1 MPIFNHP
8 LLLWGLLIAGLPV
21 LIHLINMMRHRR
33 IRWAAMEFL
42 LVSQKKHRTWILLK
56 QLLLLLMRMAAVSL
70 VVLAVAQPVL
80 NNELGSRLGSNKTH
94 HFVLLD
100 DSFSMSDHWDDT
112 SAWAQAKAVVARIA
126 ALASRQVQ
134 PQTFTLLR
142 YSQAVRSSG
151 ERRADFVKESVGA
164 EFLGRLR
171 RLMGGEDDARRP
183 AKAMPAAKGER
194 VAGGL
199 KTSLSAAGP
208 LPALEAVG
216 QYLEQSKNDRR
227 VLYLLTDFRARQWN
241 EPGELRG
248 RLARLSAAGI
258 EIHLINCVDAEHA
271 NLAISDLR
279 AGRGTRAAGVPLFME
294 VSVTNFGPALVHDV
308 PVMIE
313 ADDQALPAVKTGEI
327 PPGKTVKERFPV
339 YFATPGPHRIE
350 ARLDADVIAE
360 DNERWCALDFPAGL
374 PVLLIDGDPEARDA
388 AYLAAALD
396 PGRPVV
402 TGIQPRI
409 EKPRFLSVNVLDGFR
424 AIYLLNVERLDASAV
439 EAVEKYVAG
448 GGGLGVFLGPRS
460 STKFLNDALYR
471 GGKGVFPLPV
481 SGEASLLID
490 RLQKTPDLEVGAHPI
505 FSVLAGKRNS
515 FIAAVNVERYMAAAK
530 GWKPAPDSG
539 VQVIAHL
546 RNGAPLAV
554 ERRFGEGKVVAFL
567 TTAAPDW
574 NNWARNNP
582 SFPVAMQ
589 ELQAYLSREPADTSR
604 LVGTPLVVKLP
615 PAQYDRAVRFVTPEK
630 EALPVVV
637 NAVPTSD
644 GALTA
649 GLTATDFAGICRVV
663 LHRRD
668 GQEETRQFAYNVDP
682 DEGDLRV
689 VPDAQLAQQFRGVA
703 RYQRAAEFQSA
714 GDTQAGYQIT
724 DLLLYVLAGLLVVEQ
739 LLAWSASYHR
749 SARPAVSPAR
759 GAA

>member
-33 IRWAAMEFL
+33 VRWAAMEFL

-56 QLLLLLMRMAAVSL
+56 QLLLLLLRMAAVSL
-70 VVLAVAQPVL
+70 VVLAVAGPVL
-80 NNELGSRLGSNKTH
+80 NNELGSRLGSSKTH

-100 DSFSMSDHWDDT
+100 DSFSISDHWDDT
-112 SAWAQAKAVVARIA
+112 SALAQAKAVVGRIA
-126 ALASRQVQ
+126 ALASHQVQ

-142 YSQAVRSSG
+142 YSQAVRLPG
-151 ERRADFVKESVGA
+151 DRRADFVKEPVNA
-164 EFLGRLR
+164 DFLGRLR
-171 RLMGGEDDARRP
+171 RM
-183 AKAMPAAKGER
+183 M
-194 VAGGL
+194 GGL

-208 LPALEAVG
+208 LPAMEAVR
-216 QYLEQSKNDRR
+216 QYLEQSSSERR
-227 VLYLLTDFRARQWN
+227 VLYLLTDFRVRQWN

-248 RLARLSAAGI
+248 RLARLSASGV

-279 AGRGTRAAGVPLFME
+279 PGRGTRAAGVPLFME
-294 VSVTNFGPALVHDV
+294 VTVTNFGPAAVRDV

-313 ADDQALPAVKTGEI
+313 SDDQALPAVKTGEI
-327 PPGKTVKERFPV
+327 PPGKAVKERFPV
-339 YFATPGPHRIE
+339 YFATPGPHRIK
-350 ARLDADVIAE
+350 ARLEPDVIVE
-360 DNERWCALDFPAGL
+360 DNERWCAIDFPAGL
-374 PVLLIDGDPEARDA
+374 PVLLIDDDPEARDA
-388 AYLAAALD
+388 TYLAAALD

-402 TGIQPRI
+402 TGVQPRI
-409 EKPRFLSVNVLDGFR
+409 EKPRYLSLNVLDSFR
-424 AIYLLNVERLDASAV
+424 AIYLLNVERLDTSAV
-439 EAVEKYVAG
+439 EALEKYVAG

-460 STKFLNDALYR
+460 SAKFLNDVLYR
-471 GGKGVFPLPV
+471 GGKGLFPLPV

-490 RLQKTPDLEVGAHPI
+490 RLQKTPDLEVGSHPI

-515 FIAAVNVERYMAAAK
+515 FIATVNVERYVAAAK
-530 GWKPAPDSG
+530 GWKPTPDSG

-554 ERRFGEGKVVAFL
+554 ERSFGEGKVVAFL
-567 TTAAPDW
+567 TTAAPEW

-589 ELQAYLSREPADTSR
+589 ELQAYLSREPTDTAR

-615 PAQYDRAVRFVTPEK
+615 PSQYDRAVRFITPERD
-630 EALPVVV
+630 ALPATV
-637 NAVPTSD
+637 NALPTSD

-649 GLTATDFAGICRVV
+649 SLTATDFCGIYRAH
-663 LHRRD
+663 LRRSD
-668 GQEETRQFAYNVDP
+668 GQEETREFAYNVDP
-682 DEGDLRV
+682 DEGDLRM
-689 VPDAQLAQQFRGVA
+689 VPAAQLAQQYRGVA
-703 RYQRAAEFQSA
+703 RYQRAADFQSA
-714 GDTQAGYQIT
+714 GDSQAGYQIT
-724 DLLLYVLAGLLVVEQ
+724 DLLLYVLVGLLIVEQ

-749 SARPAVSPAR
+749 SARPAFSPVR

>member
-33 IRWAAMEFL
+33 VRWAAMEFL

-56 QLLLLLMRMAAVSL
+56 QLLLLLLRMAAVSL

-80 NNELGSRLGSNKTH
+80 NNALGSRLGSSKTH

-112 SAWAQAKAVVARIA
+112 SAFAEAKAVLGRIA
-126 ALASRQVQ
+126 ALASRQLQ

-142 YSQAVRSSG
+142 YSQATRPSG
-151 ERRADFVKESVGA
+151 DRRADFVKESVGSD
-164 EFLGRLR
+164 FLGRLR
-171 RLMGGEDDARRP
+171 RLLGG
-183 AKAMPAAKGER
+183 M
-194 VAGGL
+194 

-216 QYLEQSKNDRR
+216 PYLEQSKNDRR
-227 VLYLLTDFRARQWN
+227 VLYLLSDFRARQWS

-248 RLARLSAAGI
+248 RLARLSASGA

-279 AGRGTRAAGVPLFME
+279 PGRGTRAAGVPLLME
-294 VSVTNFGPALVHDV
+294 VTVANFGPATARDV
-308 PVMIE
+308 PVAIV

-327 PPGKTVKERFPV
+327 PPGKTVKEQFQV
-339 YFATPGPHRIE
+339 YFASPGPHRIK
-350 ARLDADVIAE
+350 AALPADVIAE

-396 PGRPVV
+396 PGRAVV

-409 EKPRFLSVNVLDGFR
+409 EKPRFLSLNVLDGFQ
-424 AIYLLNVERLDASAV
+424 AIYLLNIERLDASAV
-439 EAVEKYVAG
+439 EAVEKYVAH

-460 STKFLNDALYR
+460 STKFINDELYR
-471 GGKGVFPLPV
+471 GGKGLFPLPV
-481 SGEASLLID
+481 SGEAALLID

-505 FSVLAGKRNS
+505 FRVLADKRNG
-515 FIAAVNVERYMAAAK
+515 FIATVNVERYVAAAK

-567 TTAAPDW
+567 TTAAPEW

-582 SFPVAMQ
+582 SFPVAVQ
-589 ELQAYLSREPADTSR
+589 ELQAYLSHEPADTSR
-604 LVGTPLVVKLP
+604 TIGTPLVVKLP
-615 PAQYDRAVRFVTPEK
+615 PSQYDRALRFVTPEK
-630 EALPVVV
+630 DALPVVV
-637 NAVPTSD
+637 NAVPTAD

-649 GLTATDFAGICRVV
+649 GLAATDFSGVYRVR
-663 LHRRD
+663 LQRRD
-668 GQEETRQFAYNVDP
+668 GQEETREFAYNVDP
-682 DEGDLRV
+682 DEGDLRI
-689 VPDAQLAQQFRGVA
+689 VPGAQLARQYRGVA
-703 RYQRAAEFQSA
+703 RYERAAEFQSA
-714 GDTQAGYQIT
+714 GDTQAGYQMT
-724 DLLLYVLAGLLVVEQ
+724 DLLLYVLAGLLVLEQ

-749 SARPAVSPAR
+749 SARPAISAAR